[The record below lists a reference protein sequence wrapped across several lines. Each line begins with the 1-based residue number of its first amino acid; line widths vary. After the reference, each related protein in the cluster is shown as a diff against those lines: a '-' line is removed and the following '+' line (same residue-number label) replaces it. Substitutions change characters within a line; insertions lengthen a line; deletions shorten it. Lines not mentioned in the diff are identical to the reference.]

1 MNWIGLDS
9 DGEVSGEGRERERGG
24 SAGRRRDG
32 ERILLEEGVEENKAV
47 ALPPPRAYSRKTAH
61 ATRWGSLIWASDFGP
76 LRSTQHVVEWASA
89 SFLYPSRSLV
99 GFFCFF
105 FFLKGSVLFLFFI
118 FNP

>member
-32 ERILLEEGVEENKAV
+32 ERILLEEGVAENKAV

-76 LRSTQHVVEWASA
+76 LWSTQHVVEWASA
-89 SFLYPSRSLV
+89 SFLYPSRSL
-99 GFFCFF
+99 FF
-105 FFLKGSVLFLFFI
+105 FSF
-118 FNP
+118 